1 MSIHMEKSMTS
12 SAGTAVKPSQKD
24 LSSLFALGLSHLS
37 PFPRDAL
44 LRARDL
50 IVEYGW
56 NAMSYQILNPGIRL
70 WFPEGSTGVIGYVEA
85 YGFRVVA
92 GAPVCPPDRAME
104 LVAAFQSDASAAGK
118 RVCYFG
124 AEEQIAVFMR
134 ELGPV
139 ARMLLGSQPVW
150 HPGGWTSRVS
160 SKASLRAQFAR
171 ARNKNVSVSLWS
183 SDRAMRNKEL
193 EQCLYEWLGTRG
205 LPPMHFLVEPDTLA
219 RLYDRRVYVADRDG
233 KSVGFIVASP
243 VPLRNGWLIE
253 QIIRGAD
260 APNGTA
266 ELMLDTA
273 MRDLAQLDAE
283 YVTLG
288 LSPLSVRSGI
298 PQVDLPFWMNLL
310 LDGAR
315 VIGSRF
321 YNFDGLDSF
330 KTKFLPERWEPIYA
344 ITNET
349 HISLRTLYAIAGAFS
364 GTSPLQFLLR
374 AGLREFRREL
384 TRRSGISE

>member
-1 MSIHMEKSMTS
+1 MPIAERSL
-12 SAGTAVKPSQKD
+12 KPSQED
-24 LSSLFALGLSHLS
+24 LRSLFELGLSHLL
-37 PFPRDAL
+37 PAPREAL

-50 IVEYGW
+50 TVRYGW

-70 WFPEGSTGVIGYVEA
+70 WFSRDFSGVIGYVDA
-85 YGFRVVA
+85 YGYRVVA
-92 GAPVCPPDRAME
+92 GAPVCNPERVGD
-104 LVAAFQSDASAAGK
+104 LVAAFQADASTAGK
-118 RVCYFG
+118 KVCYFG
-124 AEEQIAVFMR
+124 AQEEIAAVMGK
-134 ELGPV
+134 LGPV
-139 ARMLLGSQPVW
+139 AQLLLGSQPVW
-150 HPGGWTSRVS
+150 HPGRWNSRVS

-183 SDRAMRNKEL
+183 PDRAMGNKDL
-193 EQCLYEWLGTRG
+193 ERCLREWIETRG
-205 LPPMHFLVEPDTLA
+205 LPPMHFLVEPETLA
-219 RLYDRRVYVADRDG
+219 RLYDRRVYVAERNG

-243 VPLRNGWLIE
+243 VPLRKGWLIE

-273 MRDLAQLDAE
+273 MRNLAESEAE

-298 PQVDLPFWMNLL
+298 PQVKLPNWMNLL
-310 LDGAR
+310 LGEVR
-315 VIGSRF
+315 VLGSRF

-330 KTKFLPERWEPIYA
+330 KAKFLPEMWEPVYA

-349 HISLRTLYAIAGAFS
+349 HISFRTLYAIAGAFS
-364 GTSPLQFLLR
+364 GTSPLLFIAR
-374 AGLREFRREL
+374 AGMRELRREL
-384 TRRSGISE
+384 ARPTRGSRR